1 MFNNVIL
8 LTCSCRGLPFAIGQF
23 CPLIFILLINFLDL
37 YFLRPLETKTCMY
50 TDFQCLNIQAS
61 LRWTKKKYHYLPFSL
76 CYANTNSTQQCFDI
90 SFWHGTKTIPDGV
103 SVHTLKNGDFGAISV
118 TERTYAARIS
128 KVVDANSRF
137 FLKISKEIGK
147 VWRKSLTRR
156 AVSPQSR
163 SLFSASFQTFCLT
176 AGAYLNRQKYG
187 LFCSLLKWRVTYLF
201 TLYQIALRVGNT

>member
-1 MFNNVIL
+1 MFTNVIL

-23 CPLIFILLINFLDL
+23 CPLISILLINFLDL
-37 YFLRPLETKTCMY
+37 YFLRPLETKTCIY

-76 CYANTNSTQQCFDI
+76 CCANTNSTQQCFNI

-128 KVVDANSRF
+128 KVADCKQSVFFSKSVKKSVKCGVRVLRGEPSLPSLALCFQRRSRPF
-137 FLKISKEIGK
+137 
-147 VWRKSLTRR
+147 VWLQARTWIRKNTDCF
-156 AVSPQSR
+156 AV
-163 SLFSASFQTFCLT
+163 
-176 AGAYLNRQKYG
+176 Y
-187 LFCSLLKWRVTYLF
+187 
-201 TLYQIALRVGNT
+201 

>member
-1 MFNNVIL
+1 M
-8 LTCSCRGLPFAIGQF
+8 
-23 CPLIFILLINFLDL
+23 
-37 YFLRPLETKTCMY
+37 
-50 TDFQCLNIQAS
+50 
-61 LRWTKKKYHYLPFSL
+61 PFSL
-76 CYANTNSTQQCFDI
+76 CCANTNSTQQCFDI

-118 TERTYAARIS
+118 TERTHAARIS
-128 KVVDANSRF
+128 
-137 FLKISKEIGK
+137 KISKEIGK
-147 VWRKSLTRR
+147 VWPKSLTRR

-187 LFCSLLKWRVTYLF
+187 LFCSLLKWRVTYVF